1 MKGQRVT
8 GKVLLLQIQGD
19 AQSLL
24 RFLFGSGW
32 EAAQARRIIS
42 LQLPS
47 PIYTPAPR
55 ALGMKGSDPVD
66 LDGLPSGIRA
76 NLLLVAASIPRFFNL
91 RELTQDFRRAAKY

>member
-1 MKGQRVT
+1 MT

-24 RFLFGSGW
+24 RFLSGSGW

-47 PIYTPAPR
+47 PIYTPAPK
-55 ALGMKGSDPVD
+55 ALGMKGRDPVD
-66 LDGLPSGIRA
+66 LDRLPCGIHA
-76 NLLLVAASIPRFFNL
+76 NLLREAVSIPHFSNL
-91 RELTQDFRRAAKY
+91 SELTQDFRCAAKY